1 MIKLLFFIT
10 YILKILSYIPIQY
23 NITPTNQ
30 DYQDYYIQNT
40 CTCDLTYKICDRNCC
55 CDPDCD
61 FSNYGY
67 FEDFFEECVES
78 NVILPNSFNAIPIC
92 SSERFVIGDLYNPLN
107 AGYQILKKGM
117 CLKDEYK
124 SFDTNEIKDP
134 ENKINKSKEFERNE
148 QIDNENIEKF
158 FKGTT
163 GGNGISNLIFPVMAP
178 SGMCMKG
185 YPISFLEDKTVICS
199 IQGNNVSDFN
209 KKVNYYIN
217 PTNNMITNFKL
228 YENNTYE
235 SRSGINDTNI
245 IKKIIINIEIN
256 EQNDLNFC
264 NNNNQCKYHYY
275 YRNISENNTRI
286 ISDVTFVIKFFV
298 FDSEFNVL
306 VPKKS
311 GNPGYIIGSPI
322 KFGQVNQNYIYPFY
336 RNRLF
341 LGLHSSQNICILNN
355 EVGDNDNFYEN
366 DILSNSIT
374 FENRTLFTC
383 LRSNSTVSADST
395 LIINLIN
402 KYFSNPIKILQ
413 YGNSMISDLNSIV
426 DVSCNYNSNENYIIV
441 QIFYQFLG
449 LKQNPQ
455 RNIKTVR
462 CLSHSINND
471 NAIYVE
477 FLFISLNNEVKK
489 EEVPAPIIIKWP
501 HNWLYPFRIGTTN
514 YEEK

>member
-10 YILKILSYIPIQY
+10 YILKILSYIPIEYQVEG
-23 NITPTNQ
+23 NN
-30 DYQDYYIQNT
+30 QDYYIQNT

-124 SFDTNEIKDP
+124 SFDTNEIEDP
-134 ENKINKSKEFERNE
+134 ENKINKLKEFERNE
-148 QIDNENIEKF
+148 QIDNENIETF
-158 FKGTT
+158 FKNTT

-178 SGMCMKG
+178 SGMFMKG
-185 YPISFLEDKTVICS
+185 YPINCLEDKTVICS
-199 IQGNNVSDFN
+199 IQGKNISDFN
-209 KKVNYYIN
+209 QKVRKYIN
-217 PTNNMITNFKL
+217 LAETNF
-228 YENNTYE
+228 T
-235 SRSGINDTNI
+235 INDYEIMNYNDSGI
-245 IKKIIINIEIN
+245 IKKVEINI
-256 EQNDLNFC
+256 
-264 NNNNQCKYHYY
+264 Y
-275 YRNISENNTRI
+275 ISEGNEKNICLNTNDNDKCFYYLYYKNENLNLTSNI
-286 ISDVTFVIKFFV
+286 ISDVTFVVKFFV
-298 FDSEFNVL
+298 FNSSPI
-306 VPKKS
+306 PKKS
-311 GNPGYIIGSPI
+311 GNPGYLIGSPI
-322 KFGQVNQNYIYPFY
+322 RFGKKDGENINPFY

-341 LGLHSSQNICILNN
+341 IGSFSDGNCIIENQNESKNYFEDL
-355 EVGDNDNFYEN
+355 
-366 DILSNSIT
+366 ILSNSIT

-383 LRSNSTVSADST
+383 YYKKEQNQNLNSDST
-395 LIINLIN
+395 LIKQVIYS
-402 KYFSNPIKILQ
+402 YFTQPNYILEF
-413 YGNSMISDLNSIV
+413 GNSMISDSNDITINLEQKDGTYNYFIV
-426 DVSCNYNSNENYIIV
+426 N
-441 QIFYQFLG
+441 IFYQYVG

-455 RNIKTVR
+455 RKIIKVECEFINIS
-462 CLSHSINND
+462 LSEGDYSF
-471 NAIYVE
+471 YLE

-489 EEVPAPIIIKWP
+489 KEVPAPIIIKWP